1 MHDLAFAEHPD
12 MHMLYDSDAFS
23 LVRLL
28 AQYAPGIPS
37 AVSIPRHGFEI
48 VDKQAGKQVY
58 LDGAWAEF
66 FQQAWRAWEYKN
78 STQEDLDT
86 LLEQYAQLAQNPV
99 QLH

>member
-1 MHDLAFAEHPD
+1 MPDLAFAEHPD
-12 MHMLYDSDAFS
+12 IHMLYDSDAFS

-28 AQYAPGIPS
+28 AQYALGTS
-37 AVSIPRHGFEI
+37 SVAAIPRHGFEI

-66 FQQAWRAWEYKN
+66 FQQEWRAWEYKN

-99 QLH
+99 RRH